1 MFLFKS
7 YLVYFQKV
15 FAALR
20 QVGGFMQKKKKKKKK
35 KKKRP
40 INIFIRL
47 ILDKNRLFT
56 SLLGILF

>member
-20 QVGGFMQKKKKKKKK
+20 QVGGFIKKKKKK

>member
-35 KKKRP
+35 KRP